1 MTLSRKVLMDGEQ
14 TILSTRTHVKALL
27 VAFLTLVAVS
37 FAAAYLVGVAGNAA
51 NGWIRTAIL
60 VLAVILVVFG
70 ALLPFLRWLT
80 WTYNLTDKRLIEQKG
95 ILTRTGRI
103 IPLNRIND
111 VSFEK
116 NLIDRL
122 LGCGTLVIRNA
133 SEEAG
138 LQLRDIPHIENF
150 HRTVST
156 LVARSDALE

>member
-1 MTLSRKVLMDGEQ
+1 MALSRKVLMDGEE
-14 TILSTRTHVKALL
+14 TILSTRTHVKALF
-27 VAFLTLVAVS
+27 VAFLVLVTVS
-37 FAAAYLVGVAGNAA
+37 FAAAYLVGVAGDRAD
-51 NGWIRTAIL
+51 GWLRNAIL
-60 VLAVILVVFG
+60 VLAVILFLFG
-70 ALLPFLRWLT
+70 TLLPFLRWIT

-95 ILTRTGRI
+95 IITRTGRI

-116 NLIDRL
+116 NLVDRI

-138 LQLRDIPHIENF
+138 LQLNDIPRIENF